1 MKHFVVGYSIPH
13 DHVVDVGIK
22 ASSRQAA
29 IRKAKKHFED
39 GTLWDDTRDMPLL
52 RDEMSEADGGSTLEF
67 EAVEVKEFPLPDV
80 TAQTLNIENAA
91 HALVK
96 EIAARYMSRAEIV
109 SKAREIMGHQTGL
122 WQPDKSVFPKDMPS
136 FAVFSKKDS
145 GMCRYPNIPDDKWVR
160 YRPGDIENPAFMD

>member
-1 MKHFVVGYSIPH
+1 
-13 DHVVDVGIK
+13 
-22 ASSRQAA
+22 
-29 IRKAKKHFED
+29 
-39 GTLWDDTRDMPLL
+39 MPLL

-109 SKAREIMGHQTGL
+109 SKAKEIMGHQTGL